1 MSATDLLRARAAAL
15 GSDDAHDLAAAE
27 ARIRRREYG
36 TIVVVGGGCYGSYYV
51 RQLGRAWA
59 AGAIRWER
67 LLVVD
72 RDPGCA
78 VGRAGPAGPAPA
90 PEIVASEWSAYFDGY
105 LAAVA
110 ADPARASLDAIV
122 PSPLM
127 PHLMLEWI
135 ARRARE
141 RWPDR
146 RVERLGFP
154 TPPPTP
160 WERAAPG
167 GNHYVSFAEWT
178 CPVNCVEP
186 LRCPATRGPRGWS
199 MPVTIGRYG
208 RAGWDSGA
216 RVAGPAMFHCAHRVY
231 GVGMFDSCDVA
242 AADALLAR
250 EGQDGAVEMLVGTVS
265 HCHGALGRL
274 YVDAPLAAASVAGR

>member
-1 MSATDLLRARAAAL
+1 MSATELLRERAAAL
-15 GSDDAHDLAAAE
+15 GSDDLLDRAAAE
-27 ARIRRREYG
+27 ARVRRQEYG

-59 AGAIRWER
+59 AGAIRWDR
-67 LLVVD
+67 LVVVD
-72 RDPGCA
+72 REEGCA
-78 VGRAGPAGPAPA
+78 VSRVPRAGVIPP
-90 PEIVASEWSAYFDGY
+90 PEMAVAEWSDYFDGY
-105 LAAVA
+105 LGAVA
-110 ADPARASLDAIV
+110 ANPTGAALDAIV

-127 PHLMLEWI
+127 PHLMLEWVE
-135 ARRARE
+135 RRARA
-141 RWPDR
+141 RWPER
-146 RVERLGFP
+146 RIERLALA

-167 GNHYVSFAEWT
+167 GNHYVSFAEWS

-186 LRCPATRGPRGWS
+186 VRCPATKGVRTWS

-208 RAGWDSGA
+208 RAAPPSGT
-216 RVAGPAMFHCAHRVY
+216 RVAGPALFQCAHRVY

-242 AADALLAR
+242 AADALLAEAGR
-250 EGQDGAVEMLVGTVS
+250 SGAVDMLIGTVS

-274 YVDAPLAAASVAGR
+274 YVDAPLAAASMAGQ